1 MTHRIPCKSPAC
13 TSTILPQTAAR
24 TNGYCMPCEQA
35 QQQRE
40 HDEYIKKN
48 KKIVNVFAGLRDP
61 VAMLKL
67 VHQPRK
73 FDALIDWT
81 PCPVPTDALYQQ
93 LTADQAQQMADYATE
108 RFASGEYKL
117 AQEIWLC
124 LAAFTQA
131 NLDAYFREW
140 ISYDD
145 LDAYSPLPF
154 HRAPADVRDTL
165 LERVEVDA
173 ENRNFILQC
182 LAWIGDD
189 VVVERFAHWRNSPP
203 PWRSSLYIEPEEYA
217 HEAGWELTAEDQ
229 RRNLYFPQCF
239 HLEMKSTGSCEAL
252 RVVDERSDTCPNCA
266 LPLTNL
272 FDVDLKAT
280 GLSDN
285 GRFRVVTCECCTA
298 YSTIFGYMDSKSNAH
313 LSAKNIP
320 PAWLPDDVSE
330 WRRLPVNSMR
340 QGNLRSPLFAA
351 DPFLPVSFSQLGG
364 HPTWIQDAEYPLCPQ
379 CSHTMMFLAQ
389 LDYADIE
396 QYGEGMI
403 YAFICPECRTTA
415 TSYQQS

>member
-13 TSTILPQTAAR
+13 TSTILPETAAR

-48 KKIVNVFAGLRDP
+48 KKIVNAFAGLSDP

-93 LTADQAQQMADYATE
+93 LTAEQAQQMADYATE
-108 RFASGEYKL
+108 RFASGKYKL
-117 AQEIWLC
+117 AQEICLC
-124 LAAFTQA
+124 LAAFTQV
-131 NLDAYFREW
+131 NLNAYFREW

-145 LDAYSPLPF
+145 LDNDSYMPF
-154 HRAPADVRDTL
+154 HRAPTDVRDRL
-165 LERVEVDA
+165 LERVEDDA
-173 ENRNFILQC
+173 ENRNCILQC

-217 HEAGWELTAEDQ
+217 HGAGWELTAEDQ
-229 RRNLYFPQCF
+229 RRNLYFPHCF

-252 RVVDERSDTCPNCA
+252 RVVDERNDTCPNCA

-280 GLSDN
+280 GLSDK

-298 YSTIFGYMDSKSNAH
+298 YSTIFGYIDSQGNAH

-330 WRRLPVNSMR
+330 WRRLPLNSI
-340 QGNLRSPLFAA
+340 QLGNLRSPLFAA

-364 HPTWIQDAEYPLCPQ
+364 HPTWIQDAEYPLCPE
-379 CSHTMMFLAQ
+379 CSRTMTFLAQ

-396 QYGEGMI
+396 QYGEGII
-403 YAFICPECRTTA
+403 YAFICSECRTTA

>member
-13 TSTILPQTAAR
+13 ISTILPETAAR

-48 KKIVNVFAGLRDP
+48 KKIVNAFAGLSDP
-61 VAMLKL
+61 VVMLKL
-67 VHQPRK
+67 IHQPRK

-93 LTADQAQQMADYATE
+93 LTTDQAQLMADYATE

-117 AQEIWLC
+117 AQEICLC

-131 NLDAYFREW
+131 NLNAYFREW

-145 LDAYSPLPF
+145 LDNDSYMPF
-154 HRAPADVRDTL
+154 HRAPTDVRDRL
-165 LERVEVDA
+165 LERVEDDA
-173 ENRNFILQC
+173 ENRNCILQC

-252 RVVDERSDTCPNCA
+252 RVVDERNDTCPNCA

-285 GRFRVVTCECCTA
+285 GSFRVVTCECCTA
-298 YSTIFGYMDSKSNAH
+298 YSTIFGYMDSKGNAH

-364 HPTWIQDAEYPLCPQ
+364 YPTWIQDAEYPLCPQ

-396 QYGEGMI
+396 QYGEGII

>member
-13 TSTILPQTAAR
+13 ISTILPETAAR

-48 KKIVNVFAGLRDP
+48 KKIVNAFAGLSDP
-61 VAMLKL
+61 VVMLKL
-67 VHQPRK
+67 IHQPRK

-93 LTADQAQQMADYATE
+93 LTTDQAQLMADYATE

-117 AQEIWLC
+117 AQEICLC

-131 NLDAYFREW
+131 NLNAYFREW
-140 ISYDD
+140 NSYDD
-145 LDAYSPLPF
+145 LDNDSYMPF
-154 HRAPADVRDTL
+154 HRAPTDVRDRL
-165 LERVEVDA
+165 LERVEDDA
-173 ENRNFILQC
+173 ENRNCILQC

-252 RVVDERSDTCPNCA
+252 RVVDERNDTCPNCA

-285 GRFRVVTCECCTA
+285 GSFRVVTCECCTA
-298 YSTIFGYMDSKSNAH
+298 YSTIFGYMDSKGNAH

-396 QYGEGMI
+396 QYGEGII

>member
-1 MTHRIPCKSPAC
+1 M
-13 TSTILPQTAAR
+13 
-24 TNGYCMPCEQA
+24 
-35 QQQRE
+35 
-40 HDEYIKKN
+40 
-48 KKIVNVFAGLRDP
+48 NVFAGLSDP

-117 AQEIWLC
+117 AQEICLC

-189 VVVERFAHWRNSPP
+189 VVVERFAYWRNNPP
-203 PWRSSLYIEPEEYA
+203 LWRSSLYIAPEEYA
-217 HEAGWELTAEDQ
+217 HEAGWELTAEGQ

-239 HLEMKSTGSCEAL
+239 HLEMKSTGCCEAL
-252 RVVDERSDTCPNCA
+252 RVVDERNDTCPNCA

-285 GRFRVVTCECCTA
+285 GSFRVVTCECCTA
-298 YSTIFGYMDSKSNAH
+298 YSTIFGYIDSRGNAH

-330 WRRLPVNSMR
+330 WRRLPLNSI
-340 QGNLRSPLFAA
+340 QLGNLRSPLFAA

-396 QYGEGMI
+396 QYGEGII

>member
-13 TSTILPQTAAR
+13 ISTILPETAAR

-48 KKIVNVFAGLRDP
+48 KKIVNAFAGLSDP
-61 VAMLKL
+61 VVMLKL
-67 VHQPRK
+67 IHQPRK

-93 LTADQAQQMADYATE
+93 LTTDQAQLMADYATE

-117 AQEIWLC
+117 AQEICLC

-131 NLDAYFREW
+131 NLNAYFREW
-140 ISYDD
+140 LSYDD
-145 LDAYSPLPF
+145 LDNDSYMPF
-154 HRAPADVRDTL
+154 HRAPTDVRDRL
-165 LERVEVDA
+165 LERVEDDA
-173 ENRNFILQC
+173 ENRNCILQC

-252 RVVDERSDTCPNCA
+252 RVVDERNDTCPNCA

-285 GRFRVVTCECCTA
+285 GSFRVVTCECCTA
-298 YSTIFGYMDSKSNAH
+298 YSTIFGYMDSKGNAH

-364 HPTWIQDAEYPLCPQ
+364 YPTWIQDAEYPLCPQ

-396 QYGEGMI
+396 QYGEGII

>member
-13 TSTILPQTAAR
+13 TSTILPETAAR
-24 TNGYCMPCEQA
+24 TDGYCMPCVQA

-40 HDEYIKKN
+40 HDEYIRKN
-48 KKIVNVFAGLRDP
+48 KKTVNVFAGLSDP
-61 VAMLKL
+61 IAMLKL

-93 LTADQAQQMADYATE
+93 LTADQAQLMADYATE
-108 RFASGEYKL
+108 RFASGEYEH
-117 AQEIWLC
+117 AQEICLC

-131 NLDAYFREW
+131 NLDAYLREW

-165 LERVEVDA
+165 LERVEDDA
-173 ENRNFILQC
+173 ENRNCILQC

-189 VVVERFAHWRNSPP
+189 VVVERFAYWRNNPP
-203 PWRSSLYIEPEEYA
+203 LWRSSLYIAPEEYA
-217 HEAGWELTAEDQ
+217 HEAGWELTAEGQ
-229 RRNLYFPQCF
+229 RRNLYFPHCF
-239 HLEMKSTGSCEAL
+239 HLEMKSTGCCEAL

-280 GLSDN
+280 GLSDK

-298 YSTIFGYMDSKSNAH
+298 YSTIFGYIDSRGNAH
-313 LSAKNIP
+313 LSAP

-364 HPTWIQDAEYPLCPQ
+364 HPTWIQDGISSLSAMFPHNDVSCATGLCR
-379 CSHTMMFLAQ
+379 
-389 LDYADIE
+389 Y
-396 QYGEGMI
+396 
-403 YAFICPECRTTA
+403 
-415 TSYQQS
+415 

>member
-13 TSTILPQTAAR
+13 ISTILPETAAR

-48 KKIVNVFAGLRDP
+48 KKIVNAFAGLSDP
-61 VAMLKL
+61 VVMLKL
-67 VHQPRK
+67 IHQPRK

-93 LTADQAQQMADYATE
+93 LTTVQAQLMADYATE

-117 AQEIWLC
+117 AQEICLC

-131 NLDAYFREW
+131 NLNAYFREW

-145 LDAYSPLPF
+145 LDNDSYMPF
-154 HRAPADVRDTL
+154 HRAPTDVRDRL
-165 LERVEVDA
+165 LERVEDDA
-173 ENRNFILQC
+173 ENRNCILQC

-252 RVVDERSDTCPNCA
+252 RVVDERNDTCPNCA

-285 GRFRVVTCECCTA
+285 GSFRVVTCECCTA
-298 YSTIFGYMDSKSNAH
+298 YSTIFGYMDSKGNAH

-396 QYGEGMI
+396 QYGEGII

>member
-1 MTHRIPCKSPAC
+1 MTHCIPCKSPAC
-13 TSTILPQTAAR
+13 ISTILPETAAR

-48 KKIVNVFAGLRDP
+48 KKIVNAFAGLSDP
-61 VAMLKL
+61 VVMLKL
-67 VHQPRK
+67 IHQPRK

-93 LTADQAQQMADYATE
+93 LTTDQAQLMADYATE

-117 AQEIWLC
+117 AQEICLC

-131 NLDAYFREW
+131 NLNAYFREW

-145 LDAYSPLPF
+145 LDNDSYMPF
-154 HRAPADVRDTL
+154 HRAPTDVRDRL
-165 LERVEVDA
+165 LERVEDDA
-173 ENRNFILQC
+173 ENRNCILQC

-252 RVVDERSDTCPNCA
+252 RVVDERNDTCPNCA

-285 GRFRVVTCECCTA
+285 GSFRVVTCECCTA
-298 YSTIFGYMDSKSNAH
+298 YSTIFGYMDSKGNAH

-396 QYGEGMI
+396 QYGEGII

>member
-13 TSTILPQTAAR
+13 ISTILPETAAR

-48 KKIVNVFAGLRDP
+48 KKIVNAFAGLSDP
-61 VAMLKL
+61 VVMLKL
-67 VHQPRK
+67 IHQPRK
-73 FDALIDWT
+73 FDALIDLT

-93 LTADQAQQMADYATE
+93 LTTDQAQLMADYATE

-117 AQEIWLC
+117 AQEICLC

-131 NLDAYFREW
+131 NLNAYFREW

-145 LDAYSPLPF
+145 LDNDSYMPF
-154 HRAPADVRDTL
+154 HRAPTDVRDRL
-165 LERVEVDA
+165 LERVEDDA
-173 ENRNFILQC
+173 ENRNCILQC

-252 RVVDERSDTCPNCA
+252 RVVDERNDTCPNCA

-285 GRFRVVTCECCTA
+285 GSFRVVTCECCTA
-298 YSTIFGYMDSKSNAH
+298 YSTIFGYMDSKGNAH

-396 QYGEGMI
+396 QYGEGII

>member
-13 TSTILPQTAAR
+13 ISTILPETAAR

-48 KKIVNVFAGLRDP
+48 KKIVNAFAGLSDP
-61 VAMLKL
+61 VVMLKL
-67 VHQPRK
+67 IHQPRK

-93 LTADQAQQMADYATE
+93 LTTDQAQLMADYATE

-117 AQEIWLC
+117 AQEICLC

-131 NLDAYFREW
+131 NLNAYFREW

-145 LDAYSPLPF
+145 LDNDSYMPF
-154 HRAPADVRDTL
+154 HRAPTDVRDRL
-165 LERVEVDA
+165 LERVEDDA
-173 ENRNFILQC
+173 ENRNCILQC

-252 RVVDERSDTCPNCA
+252 RVVDERNDTCPNCA

-285 GRFRVVTCECCTA
+285 GSFRVVTCECCTA
-298 YSTIFGYMDSKSNAH
+298 YSTIFGYMDSKGNAH

-396 QYGEGMI
+396 QYGEGI
-403 YAFICPECRTTA
+403 ISAFICPECRTTA

>member
-13 TSTILPQTAAR
+13 ISTILPETAAR

-48 KKIVNVFAGLRDP
+48 KKIVNAFAGLSDP
-61 VAMLKL
+61 VVMLKL
-67 VHQPRK
+67 IHQPRK

-93 LTADQAQQMADYATE
+93 LTTDQAQLMADYATE

-117 AQEIWLC
+117 AQEICLC

-131 NLDAYFREW
+131 NLNAYFREW

-145 LDAYSPLPF
+145 LDNDSYMPF
-154 HRAPADVRDTL
+154 HRAPTDVRDRL
-165 LERVEVDA
+165 LERVEDDA

-252 RVVDERSDTCPNCA
+252 RVVDERNDTCPNCA

-285 GRFRVVTCECCTA
+285 GSFRVVTCECCTA
-298 YSTIFGYMDSKSNAH
+298 YSTIFGYMDSKGNAH

-396 QYGEGMI
+396 QYGEGII

>member
-13 TSTILPQTAAR
+13 ISTILPETAAR

-48 KKIVNVFAGLRDP
+48 KKIVNAFAGLSDP
-61 VAMLKL
+61 VVMLKL
-67 VHQPRK
+67 IHQPRK

-93 LTADQAQQMADYATE
+93 LTTDQAQLMADYATE

-117 AQEIWLC
+117 AQEICLC

-131 NLDAYFREW
+131 NLNAYFREW

-145 LDAYSPLPF
+145 LDNDSYMPF
-154 HRAPADVRDTL
+154 HRAPTDVRDRL
-165 LERVEVDA
+165 LERVEDDA
-173 ENRNFILQC
+173 ENRNCILQC

-252 RVVDERSDTCPNCA
+252 RVVDERNDTCPNCA

-285 GRFRVVTCECCTA
+285 GSFRVVTCECCTA
-298 YSTIFGYMDSKSNAH
+298 YSTIFGYMDSKGNAH

-364 HPTWIQDAEYPLCPQ
+364 HPTWIQGAEYPLCPQ

-396 QYGEGMI
+396 QYGEGII

>member
-13 TSTILPQTAAR
+13 TSTILPETAAR
-24 TNGYCMPCEQA
+24 TDGYCMPCVQT

-40 HDEYIKKN
+40 HNEYIRKN
-48 KKIVNVFAGLRDP
+48 KKIVNVFAGLSDP

-117 AQEIWLC
+117 AQEICLC
-124 LAAFTQA
+124 LAAFTLA
-131 NLDAYFREW
+131 NLNAYFREW

-145 LDAYSPLPF
+145 LDSDSYMPF
-154 HRAPADVRDTL
+154 HRAPTDVRDRL
-165 LERVEVDA
+165 LERVEDDA
-173 ENRNFILQC
+173 ENRNCILQC

-189 VVVERFAHWRNSPP
+189 VVVERFAYWRNNPP
-203 PWRSSLYIEPEEYA
+203 LWRSSLYIAPEEYA
-217 HEAGWELTAEDQ
+217 HEAGWELTAEGQ
-229 RRNLYFPQCF
+229 RRNLYFPHCF

-252 RVVDERSDTCPNCA
+252 RVVDERNDTCPNCA

-285 GRFRVVTCECCTA
+285 GSFRVVTCECCTA
-298 YSTIFGYMDSKSNAH
+298 YNTIFGYMDSQGNAH

-351 DPFLPVSFSQLGG
+351 DPFLPVSFSQIGG
-364 HPTWIQDAEYPLCPQ
+364 HPTWIQDANILSVRNVPTQ
-379 CSHTMMFLAQ
+379 
-389 LDYADIE
+389 
-396 QYGEGMI
+396 
-403 YAFICPECRTTA
+403 
-415 TSYQQS
+415 

>member
-13 TSTILPQTAAR
+13 ISTILPETAAR

-48 KKIVNVFAGLRDP
+48 KKIVNAFAGLSDP
-61 VAMLKL
+61 VVMLKL
-67 VHQPRK
+67 IHQPRK

-93 LTADQAQQMADYATE
+93 LTTDQAQLMADYATE

-117 AQEIWLC
+117 AQEICLC
-124 LAAFTQA
+124 LAAITQA
-131 NLDAYFREW
+131 NLNAYFREW

-145 LDAYSPLPF
+145 LDNDSYMPF
-154 HRAPADVRDTL
+154 HRAPTDVRDRL
-165 LERVEVDA
+165 LERVEDDA
-173 ENRNFILQC
+173 ENRNCILQC

-252 RVVDERSDTCPNCA
+252 RVVDERNDTCPNCA

-285 GRFRVVTCECCTA
+285 GSFRVVTCECCTA
-298 YSTIFGYMDSKSNAH
+298 YSTIFGYMDSKGNAH

-396 QYGEGMI
+396 QYGEGII

>member
-1 MTHRIPCKSPAC
+1 
-13 TSTILPQTAAR
+13 
-24 TNGYCMPCEQA
+24 
-35 QQQRE
+35 
-40 HDEYIKKN
+40 
-48 KKIVNVFAGLRDP
+48 
-61 VAMLKL
+61 
-67 VHQPRK
+67 
-73 FDALIDWT
+73 
-81 PCPVPTDALYQQ
+81 
-93 LTADQAQQMADYATE
+93 MADYATE

-117 AQEIWLC
+117 AQEICLC

-131 NLDAYFREW
+131 NLNAYFREW

-145 LDAYSPLPF
+145 LDSDSYMPF
-154 HRAPADVRDTL
+154 HRAPTDVRDRL
-165 LERVEVDA
+165 LERVEDDA
-173 ENRNFILQC
+173 ENRNCILQC

-203 PWRSSLYIEPEEYA
+203 PWRNSLYIEPEEYA

-252 RVVDERSDTCPNCA
+252 RVVDERNDTCPNCA

-285 GRFRVVTCECCTA
+285 GSFRVVTCECCTA
-298 YSTIFGYMDSKSNAH
+298 YSTIFGYMDSKGNAH

-320 PAWLPDDVSE
+320 PAWLPDDESE

-396 QYGEGMI
+396 QYGEGII

>member
-13 TSTILPQTAAR
+13 ISTILPETAAR

-48 KKIVNVFAGLRDP
+48 KKIVNAFAGLSDP
-61 VAMLKL
+61 VVMLKL
-67 VHQPRK
+67 IHQPRK

-93 LTADQAQQMADYATE
+93 LTTVQAQLMADYATE

-117 AQEIWLC
+117 AQEICLC

-131 NLDAYFREW
+131 NLNAYFREW

-145 LDAYSPLPF
+145 LDNDSYMPF
-154 HRAPADVRDTL
+154 HRAPTDVRDRL
-165 LERVEVDA
+165 LERVEDDA
-173 ENRNFILQC
+173 ENRNCILQC

-229 RRNLYFPQCF
+229 RRNLSFPQCF

-252 RVVDERSDTCPNCA
+252 RVVDERNDTCPNCA

-285 GRFRVVTCECCTA
+285 GSFRVVTCDCCTA
-298 YSTIFGYMDSKSNAH
+298 YSTIFGYMDSKGNAH

-364 HPTWIQDAEYPLCPQ
+364 YPTWIQDAEYPLCPQ

-396 QYGEGMI
+396 QYGEGII